1 MTLQKGYA
9 GNVVRVNLTTGT
21 ISNEALREDVAQSF
35 IGARGMGVRLRVI
48 IFTSMGC
55 KNG

>member
-9 GNVVRVNLTTGT
+9 ENVVRVNLTTGT

-35 IGARGMGVRLRVI
+35 IGARGMGVRLSVI

-55 KNG
+55 KKG